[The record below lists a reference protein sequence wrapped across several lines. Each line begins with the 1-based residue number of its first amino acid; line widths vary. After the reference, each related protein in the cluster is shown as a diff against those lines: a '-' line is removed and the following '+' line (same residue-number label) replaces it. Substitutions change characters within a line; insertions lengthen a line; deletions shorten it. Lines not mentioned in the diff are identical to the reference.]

1 MTNIVY
7 LPRTTI
13 QVDPDRADITRMQT
27 KLENA
32 KLRYRLKKKEMM
44 HKMSGGTIKKNEANE
59 VKFIKDSPF
68 FRLNS
73 SIVVPF

>member
-44 HKMSGGTIKKNEANE
+44 HKMSGGTIKKNEAKGKGKKGNLSHCRQIFY
-59 VKFIKDSPF
+59 V
-68 FRLNS
+68 
-73 SIVVPF
+73 